1 LHRRSI
7 ATNKYQPD
15 AVRSQVFS
23 SHAEKNEAVF
33 DLLQRADAVRKRLT
47 NGEVIPRDQL
57 HLEEAIPESEFPEEF
72 VKDKAVAKKNTAKT
86 KKPQDTNSTAKTK
99 KRSAAVLEEDED
111 DDFSAPPADLDEPA
125 QPPSTRRRLPWL
137 TRSSTGPPPKKKIRH
152 NDPASNELHTHSG
165 SSAATDDS
173 NAQRSP
179 DTDED
184 SRHSSDDTQW
194 ESTDDDKFDPKKVA
208 KHKAAHDMQ
217 CGIINSSSKRA
228 GLTVAEATAIE
239 NEDEAASLARD
250 AAAPEN
256 EDKTDG
262 VTRATKRKRKSGK
275 GGDDEVSEPRGKKA
289 KKDVR

>member
-7 ATNKYQPD
+7 ATNKHQPD
-15 AVRSQVFS
+15 AVRSQIFS
-23 SHAEKNEAVF
+23 SHAEKNEAFF
-33 DLLQRADAVRKRLT
+33 DLLQRADAVRERLA

-57 HLEEAIPESEFPEEF
+57 HPEEAIPESEFPEES

-86 KKPQDTNSTAKTK
+86 KKSKDTNSTAKTK
-99 KRSAAVLEEDED
+99 KRSAAVLEEEED
-111 DDFSAPPADLDEPA
+111 DDLSAPPANLDEPV
-125 QPPSTRRRLPWL
+125 QPPSTRRLPWL
-137 TRSSTGPPPKKKIRH
+137 TRSSIGPPPKKKIH
-152 NDPASNELHTHSG
+152 YNDPASNELPIHSG

-184 SRHSSDDTQW
+184 SRHSSDDTPW

-217 CGIINSSSKRA
+217 RGIINSSYKRG
-228 GLTVAEATAIE
+228 GLTVAEATALE
-239 NEDEAASLARD
+239 NEDEAVSLARD